1 MKSLLLA
8 CMMLVTC
15 PAWAGWELVSIDAG
29 DDRYYMDPTTIRKNG
44 NMRLVWELANLAV
57 RHKDGE
63 LSRRSRQEYDCIKE
77 RWRIISF
84 STHSGP
90 DASGVVIMNS
100 TSNDTFPWTDVP
112 PRTVVSAMLKYV
124 CDR

>member
-1 MKSLLLA
+1 
-8 CMMLVTC
+8 ML
-15 PAWAGWELVSIDAG
+15 IDAD
-29 DDRYYMDPTTIRKNG
+29 DDRYYIDPTTIRKNG
-44 NMRLVWELANLAV
+44 NMRLSWELQNLAV

-77 RWRIISF
+77 RFRFISF

-90 DASGVVIMNS
+90 DASGVVLMNS
-100 TSNDTFPWTDVP
+100 INDTFPWNDVP
-112 PRTVVSAMLKYV
+112 PRTIVSAMLKYV

>member
-1 MKSLLLA
+1 M
-8 CMMLVTC
+8 
-15 PAWAGWELVSIDAG
+15 SIDAG